1 MAAPRRRPDSPCGRE
16 GGEGQRAPGEK
27 GPLGRCGRAGGLAS
41 PPALRGGEATG
52 HGARQ
57 PPDPRDPLLPR
68 EGRGKGRGED
78 GHGRGPEKR
87 TDLSSESM
95 RLRGSPSE
103 DISRLPRRPPD
114 VALQLLLPLLLP
126 PPPPVP

>member
-1 MAAPRRRPDSPCGRE
+1 MAPA
-16 GGEGQRAPGEK
+16 
-27 GPLGRCGRAGGLAS
+27 
-41 PPALRGGEATG
+41 ALR
-52 HGARQ
+52 
-57 PPDPRDPLLPR
+57 PRDPPLPG
-68 EGRGKGRGED
+68 EGPGKGAGGRRWRGD
-78 GHGRGPEKR
+78 GTR